1 MCPLCDRL
9 QLSSEPTQED
19 SEADKDKRLCKLIT
33 SLTTA
38 HVVRLPHL

>member
-1 MCPLCDRL
+1 M
-9 QLSSEPTQED
+9 SSEPTKED

-38 HVVRLPHL
+38 HLVRHTSLVISEHPD